1 MQLIN
6 TTLRKSMLGG
16 PNKSESRNS
25 PRTPIK
31 MKVSLVMSEAGEML
45 AVTRDI
51 SDGGIFVLLDAEKV
65 PDVGEEVSVQVQGL
79 PTGMEAPWVTMRV
92 VRIESE
98 GIGLMIKD

>member
-1 MQLIN
+1 
-6 TTLRKSMLGG
+6 MLGG
-16 PNKSESRNS
+16 SKKNESRNS

-31 MKVSLVMSEAGEML
+31 MKVSLVMSEEGEKL

-79 PTGMEAPWVTMRV
+79 PVGMEAPWVKMRV

-98 GIGLMIKD
+98 GVGLMILD